1 MYSQNFKQIKAI
13 ETKNKQ
19 KFLKVNPSLNESS
32 GIYILTR
39 TDENEIKHAY
49 IGQAKHILTRLAQ
62 HMVGYQYID
71 LSLKKHGLHSVE
83 NVYGWKVGFLNF
95 KESDLDEKE
104 QHYIKE
110 YAING
115 YQLKNKT
122 AGSQGV
128 GKTQIAEYKP
138 SKGYRDGIKQ
148 GYLNASKEISN
159 LFDKHLNFTTK
170 SDVPN
175 KYQQR
180 AIEKFNDFLGFHKME
195 K

>member
-1 MYSQNFKQIKAI
+1 M
-13 ETKNKQ
+13 
-19 KFLKVNPSLNESS
+19 LLRSS
-32 GIYILTR
+32 GKSICERVASHLSEYDHIGIKFKKR
-39 TDENEIKHAY
+39 GFYSDENI
-49 IGQAKHILTRLAQ
+49 
-62 HMVGYQYID
+62 
-71 LSLKKHGLHSVE
+71 
-83 NVYGWKVGFLNF
+83 YGWKISFNTCS
-95 KESDLDEKE
+95 KELLDEKE
-104 QHYIKE
+104 KE
-110 YAING
+110 SILFYATNG
-115 YQLKNKT
+115 WQIFNKT

-148 GYLNASKEISN
+148 GYLNASKEISE

-180 AIEKFNDFLGFHKME
+180 AIEKFNDFLGFHKKE